1 MKAWFYNLQ
10 PRERWIV
17 SVGLVAA
24 VLIVFWAF
32 VFKPM
37 RSQSQLLQTAVESK
51 QRLLVDL
58 ARLEGAQTP
67 LSSGGSVQGREQT
80 LVVVIDT
87 TAQQHGISLSRT
99 RPNGPSGIDVTF
111 QGASFDVLVAWL
123 MTLHGTYAV
132 DVESASFT
140 SARVQGLVNGQLSL
154 QRL

>member
-1 MKAWFYNLQ
+1 MKAWFYGLQ

-17 SVGLVAA
+17 SAGAVVAA
-24 VLIVFWAF
+24 LIVLWTFALNP
-32 VFKPM
+32 V
-37 RSQSQLLQTAVESK
+37 RSQSNSLRTAVESK

-58 ARLEGAQTP
+58 GRLEGAQSP
-67 LSSGGSVQGREQT
+67 SAAGGSVQGRDQT

-99 RPNGPSGIDVTF
+99 RPNGPNGIDVTF
-111 QGASFDVLVAWL
+111 QGAPFDVLVSWL

-132 DVESASFT
+132 DVESASIT

>member
-1 MKAWFYNLQ
+1 MKAWFYGLQ
-10 PRERWIV
+10 PRERWIFG
-17 SVGLVAA
+17 VGLVTA

-32 VFKPM
+32 VIRPVQNQ
-37 RSQSQLLQTAVESK
+37 SQSLQAAVESK

-67 LSSGGSVQGREQT
+67 LPSGGSVQGREQT

-87 TAQQHGISLSRT
+87 TAQQHGITLSRT

-123 MTLHGTYAV
+123 LTLHGTYAV